1 MTLNFLTIAIC
12 LLLLAALPELSRLR
26 VFDWFEAWLRWLN
39 GKLQPNGFWASGA
52 GLAIALAPIALILL
66 AVSLKL
72 NDLLY
77 GILGFALGIAA
88 LFYALG
94 PRDLSD
100 DLTDLA
106 YAHTPEQRIAAQR
119 AFTGVEAPPL
129 STRSLIETVFSAALK
144 RQFAP
149 IFWFICFGPAGAVS
163 YRLTQLIAES
173 RELADLPAGLIAAAK
188 HFEAALAWIPAQLMC
203 LGLALASDFD
213 AVAKA
218 WHEHHDQHGR
228 GILDL
233 DLGFLSATALA
244 CVDVDDVDEPAASA
258 LMMPF
263 SPLDSAPL
271 HHAQRLIGRIT
282 MTWLVAIALMV
293 LTIYLA

>member
-12 LLLLAALPELSRLR
+12 LLLLAALPELARLR
-26 VFDWFEAWLRWLN
+26 VFDWFETWLRWLN
-39 GKLQPNGFWASGA
+39 SKLQPNGFWASGT

-66 AVSLKL
+66 AISLEL
-72 NDLLY
+72 NELMY
-77 GILGFALGIAA
+77 GIFGFVLGIAA

-94 PRDLSD
+94 PRDLSE
-100 DLTDLA
+100 DLTELA
-106 YAHTPEQRIAAQR
+106 HAHTPEQRIAAQR
-119 AFTGVEAPPL
+119 AFTRMENNPL
-129 STRSLIETVFSAALK
+129 STQALIETVFAAALK

-149 IFWFICFGPAGAVS
+149 IFWFVCFGPAGAVT
-163 YRLTQLIAES
+163 YRLTQLLADS
-173 RELADLPAGLIAAAK
+173 PELRDLPAGLIAAAK

-233 DLGFLSATALA
+233 DLGFLSATARA
-244 CVDVDDVDEPAASA
+244 CVDVDDVDDLDASVLANPLTPVDNEPLQHS
-258 LMMPF
+258 
-263 SPLDSAPL
+263 
-271 HHAQRLIGRIT
+271 QQLIGRIT
-282 MTWLVAIALMV
+282 MTWLVAIAMMV

>member
-12 LLLLAALPELSRLR
+12 LLLLAALPELAKLR

-39 GKLQPNGFWASGA
+39 GKLQPNGFWASGT
-52 GLAIALAPIALILL
+52 GLAIALAPIAVILL

-72 NDLLY
+72 NEIAY
-77 GILGFALGIAA
+77 GIFGFALGIAA

-94 PRDLSD
+94 PRDLSE
-100 DLTDLA
+100 DLTELA
-106 YAHTPEQRIAAQR
+106 HAHTPEQRMAAQL
-119 AFTGVEAPPL
+119 AFTRSDTKPL
-129 STRSLIETVFSAALK
+129 GTPALIEMVFAAALK

-149 IFWFICFGPAGAVS
+149 IFWFVCFGPAGAVT
-163 YRLTQLIAES
+163 YRLTQLLADS
-173 RELADLPAGLIAAAK
+173 RELHDLPAGLIAAAK
-188 HFEAALAWIPAQLMC
+188 HVEAALAWIPAQLMC

-218 WHEHHDQHGR
+218 WQEHHDQHGR

-233 DLGFLSATALA
+233 DLGFLSATARA
-244 CVDVDDVDEPAASA
+244 CVDIDDVDDLDASDSTNPLTPVDSEP
-258 LMMPF
+258 LQ
-263 SPLDSAPL
+263 
-271 HHAQRLIGRIT
+271 HAQQLIGRIT
-282 MTWLVAIALMV
+282 MTWLVAIAMMV